1 MKNKIVNALF
11 FLIALLFLES
21 CTNDELVPYYQEQ
34 KAGKLVIRGYNARA
48 DSIQI
53 AVNGKIIKI
62 GNKNAFVKNIVRDY
76 DFVIYEN
83 APKDVVITNKRS
95 KEILHSY
102 HITSNKSIDTIS
114 FYHKKDLW
122 VDNVLATK
130 PGVLT
135 KAGNAGFKFIFP
147 TFNKYSNTAYKGN
160 LDGIIRNLDGQTV
173 AVAQNIG
180 QNQYSTFVEFPA
192 SLPPI
197 IKMELVKHGT
207 TESYIAG
214 KQIFVVMLMTKDK
227 SRLIVLDEKKAD
239 NGQFSGVDGSL
250 NLVDFFEF

>member
-1 MKNKIVNALF
+1 MKNNIVKALF
-11 FLIALLFLES
+11 FIMALLFLGA
-21 CTNDELVPYYQEQ
+21 CANDELVPYYQQQ
-34 KAGKLVIRGYNARA
+34 KPGKLVIRGYNARG

-53 AVNGKIIKI
+53 AVNSKVIKI
-62 GNKNAFVKNIVRDY
+62 GNENAFVKNIVKDY

-83 APKDVVITNKRS
+83 EPKNVVITNKRS
-95 KEILHSY
+95 KETLHSY
-102 HITSNKSIDTIS
+102 QITGEKDIDTIS
-114 FYHKKDLW
+114 FYTKKDLW
-122 VDNVLATK
+122 VDNVLSTK

-135 KAGNAGFKFIFP
+135 KTGNAGFKFIFP
-147 TFNKYSNTAYKGN
+147 TLNRYSASGYNGK
-160 LDGIIRNLDGQTV
+160 LDGIMRKLDGETV
-173 AVAQNIG
+173 GIVKNIG
-180 QNQYSTFVEFPA
+180 KEEYSSFVEFPA

-239 NGQFSGVDGSL
+239 NGQFSGIDASL
-250 NLVDFFEF
+250 NLVDFFDF

>member
-1 MKNKIVNALF
+1 MKNKIVKTLF
-11 FLIALLFLES
+11 FLMALLSLGS

-34 KAGKLVIRGYNARA
+34 KPGKLVIRGYNARA

-53 AVNGKIIKI
+53 AVNGKLIKI
-62 GNKNAFVKNIVRDY
+62 GNKNAFVKNIVKDY

-83 APKDVVITNKRS
+83 EPKNVVITNKRT

-102 HITSNKSIDTIS
+102 QITSEKVNDTIS

-122 VDNVLATK
+122 VDNVLSTK

-147 TFNKYSNTAYKGN
+147 TLNKYSNTGYNEK
-160 LDGIIRNLDGQTV
+160 LDGIMRNLDGETV
-173 AVAQNIG
+173 GVAKNIG
-180 QNQYSTFVEFPA
+180 KEEYGSFVEFPA

-227 SRLIVLDEKKAD
+227 SRLIVLDEKKGD
-239 NGQFSGVDGSL
+239 NGQFSGIDASL
-250 NLVDFFEF
+250 NLVDFFDF